1 MAYSKNHVAVGLLA
15 FGLWLGPAAALVHG
29 QQRNFDSLMN
39 PLGSREQMVEPIV
52 WTTRIVAQP
61 DRQSGFLVV
70 AAQLQPGFALYSL
83 THPGEAATKIEV
95 ARQPGFAIAGAFRPD
110 RAPVVAEYG
119 RGDARE
125 EKHVETVEF
134 YLPIKLAAGQIPED
148 LEIRVRVNGQACS
161 DSSCVPVINKVM
173 TAKFDEY
180 LLRDDLRYASES
192 SGSTIR

>member
-1 MAYSKNHVAVGLLA
+1 MAYSKNHLAVGLVA
-15 FGLWLGPAAALVHG
+15 WGFWLGGAASLAHA

-39 PLGSREQMVEPIV
+39 PPAHREPMVEPIA

-110 RAPVVAEYG
+110 RAPVVADYVG
-119 RGDARE
+119 GTARE
-125 EKHVETVEF
+125 EKHVDTVEF

-148 LEIRVRVNGQACS
+148 LEIKVRVNGQACS

-180 LLRDDLRYASES
+180 LLRDDLRYASEANAT
-192 SGSTIR
+192 TIR